1 MHRELWDIIDR
12 THMDTE
18 EAVQPRDTTVAHG
31 DAMAVAEPEAAHGDE
46 FLVLIVGFAIGM
58 MIAFGFLIY
67 IVLSAAGFLT

>member
-1 MHRELWDIIDR
+1 MQRELWDIIDR

-31 DAMAVAEPEAAHGDE
+31 DTIAVAEPEAHGDE
-46 FLVLIVGFAIGM
+46 FMVLIVGFAIGM